1 MVTILYAH
9 PYAKSFN
16 HAILESVESKLK
28 LENKDYEVID
38 LYADGFNP
46 AFEAESL
53 RLYSKGE
60 SADPLIKKYIEILLR
75 TDSLFMIFPVWWGM
89 MPAIVKGFFDK
100 VMLVGTAY
108 TYNDAGAL
116 VPDKINVERTVM
128 FTTSQSPTELFEP
141 FFNEYFKN
149 RVLDAVGFRNLEWY
163 NCSETSLGSQEH
175 REKFLTLVSTK
186 VLPL

>member
-28 LENKDYEVID
+28 SENKDYEVID

-60 SADPLIKKYIEILLR
+60 SADPCKEI
-75 TDSLFMIFPVWWGM
+75 
-89 MPAIVKGFFDK
+89 
-100 VMLVGTAY
+100 Y
-108 TYNDAGAL
+108 
-116 VPDKINVERTVM
+116 
-128 FTTSQSPTELFEP
+128 
-141 FFNEYFKN
+141 
-149 RVLDAVGFRNLEWY
+149 
-163 NCSETSLGSQEH
+163 
-175 REKFLTLVSTK
+175 
-186 VLPL
+186 